1 MMNSKNDPKEIV
13 QSFIDLMNMAKELM
27 DKNQQP
33 PVIQELGRLSLSI
46 RDEGR
51 KSESSELLRVG
62 ADESSASATFF
73 FFFYH
78 NLNTRFN

>member
-1 MMNSKNDPKEIV
+1 MNSKNDPKEIV

-51 KSESSELLRVG
+51 KSESSAE
-62 ADESSASATFF
+62 
-73 FFFYH
+73 
-78 NLNTRFN
+78 

>member
-1 MMNSKNDPKEIV
+1 
-13 QSFIDLMNMAKELM
+13 MNMAKELM

>member
-1 MMNSKNDPKEIV
+1 MMNSNNDPKEIV

-27 DKNQQP
+27 HKNQQP

-46 RDEGR
+46 RHEGR

>member
-33 PVIQELGRLSLSI
+33 PAIQELGRLSLSI

-51 KSESSELLRVG
+51 KSESSAE
-62 ADESSASATFF
+62 
-73 FFFYH
+73 
-78 NLNTRFN
+78 